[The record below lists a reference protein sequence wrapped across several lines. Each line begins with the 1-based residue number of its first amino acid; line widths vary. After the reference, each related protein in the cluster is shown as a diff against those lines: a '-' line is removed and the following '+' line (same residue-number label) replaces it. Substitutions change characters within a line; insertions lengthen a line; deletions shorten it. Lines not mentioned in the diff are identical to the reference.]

1 MAGLLIRTETAADHR
16 AGEEMTRE
24 AFWYV
29 SAPGCEEHYLVH
41 CLRTHPDFIPGL
53 ALVAQLEGRLA
64 GNVMYTVSRLTDEE
78 GREKEILTFGPPTV
92 HPDYQRRGIG
102 KALLERS
109 FDIAREMGYEA
120 VVIFGN
126 PGNYVGRGVQ
136 SCKKF
141 GVSTPTGK
149 FPCAMLVK
157 ELAPGALAG
166 HRWVYRESPAYEAD
180 PAGFEAFDAAF
191 PPKKKGWR
199 PSQEE
204 FYIYSHSALQ

>member
-1 MAGLLIRTETAADHR
+1 MEGLVIRAEVPADHR
-16 AGEEMTRE
+16 AVEEMTRE
-24 AFWYV
+24 AFWNVY
-29 SAPGCEEHYLVH
+29 APGCEEHYLVH

-53 ALVAQLEGRLA
+53 ALVAQLEGRLV
-64 GNVMYTVSRLTDEE
+64 GNVMYAKCRLTDEE
-78 GREKEILTFGPPTV
+78 GREKEILPFGPLTV

-102 KALLERS
+102 KALLKRS

>member
-1 MAGLLIRTETAADHR
+1 MEGLVIRAEVPADHR
-16 AGEEMTRE
+16 AVEEMTRE
-24 AFWYV
+24 AFWNVY
-29 SAPGCEEHYLVH
+29 APGCEEHYLVH
-41 CLRTHPDFIPGL
+41 HLRSQPDFIPQL
-53 ALVAQLEGRLA
+53 SLVAELEGELV
-64 GNVMYTVSRLTDEE
+64 GHVIYTKCRLTDET
-78 GREKEILTFGPPTV
+78 GKEKEVLTFGPLTV
-92 HPDYQRRGIG
+92 RPGFQRRGIG
-102 KALLERS
+102 KALLKRS

-136 SCKKF
+136 SYKKF